1 MVDTPDRAAARFPP
15 AKEEAVRAAMRARLA
30 LWEVG
35 AGDLALCGGARGAD
49 ILFAELCHSFGAE
62 VRLLLPFEPEAFLES
77 SVRVAGSNWERR
89 FNRLTEHCR
98 FEMQT
103 DALGAL
109 PEGEN
114 AHIRNN
120 GWLLATAREEAA
132 SEHSLFTLLVWDEQP
147 TGDGPGGTPDLAAR
161 AEAHGSDHLA
171 VINPTA
177 IHPFARDR
185 HLAVDNRP
193 KRILSLDGG
202 GVRGILTLQY
212 LKTLETL
219 LREQCEQP
227 ELRLCDY
234 FDLIAG
240 TSTGSIIAAALALGM
255 APREL
260 EEKYQQLA
268 SSVFRRSWRRPLG
281 AVRAKFDDAA
291 LKGHLDELFSDTRIG
306 STKLQTGLLVVT
318 KRMDTGGQWPISNNP
333 RARYFHT
340 RPGSTSIPNGD
351 YPLAQVVR
359 ASTAAPHFF
368 APEEILIHPG
378 EKPGAFIDGGVST
391 ANNPTL
397 EALKLVTLESFHIGW
412 PTGEERL
419 LIVSCGTGR
428 ASSRV
433 AQSKLALLHA
443 GLALQ
448 SIMSDC
454 ADLVETVMQWTTRSD
469 TARVIDR
476 DLGDLSG
483 ELLGR
488 EPVAT
493 YQRYNVELDRQ
504 WILEKLGKKLSE
516 RRVKKLAGM
525 DDPKMMPGL
534 AELGE
539 LSAERHV
546 SPEHLPKAFRVP

>member
-1 MVDTPDRAAARFPP
+1 MVDTPDRVAPRFPP
-15 AKEEAVRAAMRARLA
+15 AKEEAVRAAMKAQLT
-30 LWEVG
+30 LWDVG

-62 VRLLLPFEPEAFLES
+62 VLLLLPFEPTTFLES
-77 SVRVAGSNWERR
+77 SVRVHGSNWERR
-89 FNRLTEHCR
+89 FNRLTKHCR
-98 FEMQT
+98 FKMQADT
-103 DALGAL
+103 LGAL
-109 PEGEN
+109 LEGEN
-114 AHIRNN
+114 AHARNN
-120 GWLLATAREEAA
+120 AWLLATAREEAA
-132 SEHSLFTLLVWDEQP
+132 SDQNLYTLLVWDGRP
-147 TGDGPGGTPDLAAR
+147 AGDGPGGTSDLAAR
-161 AEAHGSDHLA
+161 AEAHGSDRLA

-185 HLAVDNRP
+185 HLAVDQHP

-212 LKTLETL
+212 LRALETL
-219 LREQCEQP
+219 IREQCEQP
-227 ELRLCDY
+227 DLRLCDY

-255 APREL
+255 APREI
-260 EEKYQQLA
+260 EERYRDLA

-291 LKGHLDELFSDTRIG
+291 LKGHLDGLFSDTRIG

-318 KRMDTGGQWPISNNP
+318 KRMDTGSQWPISNNP
-333 RARYFHT
+333 RARYFNA

-351 YPLAQVVR
+351 YPLARVVR

-412 PTGEERL
+412 PTGPDRL

-433 AQSKLALLHA
+433 AQSRIALFHA
-443 GLALQ
+443 GLALK
-448 SIMSDC
+448 SIMDDC
-454 ADLVETVMQWTTRSD
+454 ADLVETVMQWTTQSD
-469 TARVIDR
+469 TARVIDS

-483 ELLGR
+483 DLLGG
-488 EPVAT
+488 EAVGT
-493 YQRYNVELDRQ
+493 YQRYNVELDRK
-504 WILEKLGKKLSE
+504 WILEELGKKLSE

-525 DDPKMMPGL
+525 DNPKTMPQL
-534 AELGE
+534 AELGK
-539 LSAERHV
+539 LSAERHLK
-546 SPEHLPKAFRVP
+546 PEHLPDAFRLP